1 MKKFTLLFS
10 LLLLC
15 LGATQLKAEKR
26 IKSIGTNIATADA
39 IVDGN
44 YYILKQVPFQKCMYE
59 SATTGQIMAGNTPTA
74 GSNESWSFIW
84 QAHAEEGG
92 KVSFSA
98 PSGKY
103 IGSPAGAVYTVP
115 ADNRDKVTISAFT
128 GNNKGNWQVK
138 SSLHANN
145 YWDCDQGT
153 SFTGWSSGDNIE
165 YQIIP
170 VEVEEAMY
178 TTVATLPTT
187 STTEVVTGYYMLKQV
202 NTASGAGGGGWIK
215 AVNMAVGSRV
225 TTTADV
231 PVGTANSMAYLW
243 YVEKN
248 ADNTISISTYG
259 NAASWKIN
267 KLKEASMSAY
277 ADRASFTLH
286 SEAVSLGDYNNTT
299 PVAGSFLLSTMVDDN
314 GTDVQTM
321 VHNSGGN
328 MGSWTD
334 ANPASLYNVAF
345 YPIDESALSEGAK
358 SEYTVTYIYKMNGT
372 NSTKKFTRTAE
383 ANSIPAAPEAIA
395 YYRVNSLDKT
405 DAITCD
411 VAVNVSG
418 EEDGLPFEKTTDLNN
433 PKWYAMLMHQN
444 INNDAFVQYT
454 ALSTNLTADHETIDR
469 DNCQQTDNARTL
481 LSGDGYW
488 WCFKGNVFDG
498 FEIYNKAAG
507 TDGTKKLAYGNGNPQ
522 VRENPVNYKWYISK
536 SNEAEYSTDWTCFAK
551 SDGNNLNKQG
561 TTVAYWG
568 DRDNGSSIKF
578 YAPTDLVNINLAQ
591 LQQYLAVPDGAAYG
605 SQYVE
610 THRAELTAASDA
622 SAKFDTETILSLL
635 DHAEAYNTSIAN
647 GELNEG
653 VVAGKY
659 YRLMNAYYDSYM
671 AAGSAASTTDNVFG
685 RESAENIDRKVGT
698 IVQFV
703 ADGDNYKL
711 YVQGKALGKCT
722 QSNPVTLTTTEDDMG
737 SYALSQTAGV
747 CTLKDTKNTDSPRY
761 AYLHSAESQDDKIV
775 GWESSASASQWYIF
789 PVTSVEVALNNVGDA
804 NYASLCL
811 PFAVEGDGNTKL
823 YTGTINGNEL
833 VMAEQTAVPANTG
846 VVLKGAAATTT
857 LNIVDN
863 ADAIG
868 TNSLQGTCRP
878 VASTGKLVLGR
889 GNESGMI
896 GFYVPSATLTELAA
910 NKAYLNVSD
919 VSAASSAIAMNFGGE
934 ATGIGAVLGEEGI
947 ESNAPV
953 FDLSGRRVMQTVK
966 GGLYIQHG
974 KKFIV
979 K

>member
-26 IKSIGTNIATADA
+26 ISSIGTNIATADA
-39 IVDGN
+39 IVNEG
-44 YYILKQVPFQKCMYE
+44 YYILKQVHFQKCMYE
-59 SATTGQIMAGNTPTA
+59 SATTGQILAGNQPTA
-74 GSNESWSFIW
+74 GSDDSWSFIW
-84 QAHAEEGG
+84 QAHVEEGG

-103 IGSPAGAVYTVP
+103 IGSPVGAVYTVP

-128 GNNKGNWQVK
+128 GNTDGNWQVK
-138 SSLHANN
+138 SSLHASN
-145 YWDCDQGT
+145 YWDCNAGT
-153 SFTGWSSGDNIE
+153 SFTGWSDGTNIE

-187 STTEVVTGYYMLKQV
+187 STTDVVTGYYMLKQV
-202 NTASGAGGGGWIK
+202 NTNSGAGGGGWIK

-225 TTTADV
+225 TTTAEV

-243 YVEKN
+243 HVEKN

-259 NAASWKIN
+259 DAASWKIN
-267 KLKEASMSAY
+267 KLNAASMSAY

-286 SEAVSLGDYNNTT
+286 SEAVSLGGHNNTT

-334 ANPASLYNVAF
+334 ANPASLYNVEF

-358 SEYTVTYIYKMNGT
+358 SEYTVTYIYKMNGAS
-372 NSTKKFTRTAE
+372 NTKTYTRTAE
-383 ANSIPAAPEAIA
+383 ANSTPAAPEAIA

-418 EEDGLPFEKTTDLNN
+418 QEDGLPFEKTTDLND

-444 INNDAFVQYT
+444 TNFDAFVQYT
-454 ALSTNLTADHETIDR
+454 DLSTNLTADHDVANIG
-469 DNCQQTDNARTL
+469 NCQETDKAQTL

-498 FEIYNKAAG
+498 FVIYNKAAG
-507 TDGTKKLAYGNGNPQ
+507 TDDTKKLAYGSGNPQ
-522 VRENPVNYKWYISK
+522 VRENPVNYTWYISK
-536 SNEAEYSTDWTCFAK
+536 SEQNDWTCFAK

-568 DRDNGSSIKF
+568 ARDNGSSIKF

-610 THRAELTAASDA
+610 NHRAELTAATDA
-622 SAKFDTETILSLL
+622 SAKFDTETALSLL
-635 DHAEAYNTSIAN
+635 NHAEAYNTSIAN

-659 YRLMNAYYDSYM
+659 YRLKNIYYNSYM
-671 AAGSAASTTDNVFG
+671 AAGSAVSTTDNVYG

-711 YVQGKALGKCT
+711 YVQGKALGTCT
-722 QSNPVTLTTTEDDMG
+722 QSNPVTLTTTEADMG

-747 CTLKDTKNTDSPRY
+747 CTLKDTKNTDDAWY
-761 AYLHSAESQDDKIV
+761 AYLHSAASQGDQIV
-775 GWESSASASQWYIF
+775 GWESGASASQWYIF
-789 PVTSVEVALNNVGDA
+789 PVTSVEVALNNVDDA
-804 NYASLCL
+804 YYASLCL

-878 VASTGKLVLGR
+878 VASTDKLVLGV
-889 GNESGMI
+889 GKVSGTI
-896 GFYVPSATLTELAA
+896 GFYIPSDALTELAA

-919 VSAASSAIAMNFGGE
+919 VTAASSAIAMNFGGE

-966 GGLYIQHG
+966 GGLYIQNG

>member
-26 IKSIGTNIATADA
+26 ISSIGTNIATADA
-39 IVDGN
+39 IVDEG
-44 YYILKQVPFQKCMYE
+44 YYILKQVPFGVCMYE
-59 SATTGQIMAGNTPTA
+59 RATDGRIMAAAQPTA
-74 GSNESWSFIW
+74 GSNDSWSFIW
-84 QAHAEEGG
+84 QAHVEEDG

-103 IGSPAGAVYTVP
+103 IPYPDGAVYTVS
-115 ADNRDKVTISAFT
+115 ADNRDKFTVSAYAE
-128 GNNKGNWQVK
+128 GANPNWKVK
-138 SSLHANN
+138 SSLGAN
-145 YWDCDQGT
+145 YWDCNAGE
-153 SFTGWSSGDNIE
+153 SFTGWSSGSNIQ

-178 TTVATLPTT
+178 TTVATLPTA
-187 STTEVVTGYYMLKQV
+187 STTDIVSGTYMLKQV
-202 NTASGAGGGGWIK
+202 NTNGAAGGGGWIK
-215 AVNMAVGSRV
+215 AVNMAVGGRV
-225 TTTADV
+225 TTTAEA
-231 PVGTANSMAYLW
+231 PVGTPNSVAYLW
-243 YVEKN
+243 HVEKN
-248 ADNTISISTYG
+248 DDNTISISTYG
-259 NAASWKIN
+259 DAASWKVN
-267 KLKEASMSAY
+267 QLNVASMSAY
-277 ADRASFTLH
+277 ADRASFSLH
-286 SEAVSLGDYNNTT
+286 SEAVSLGGHNNTT
-299 PVAGSFLLSTMVDDN
+299 PVDGSFLLSTIVDGN
-314 GTDVQTM
+314 QTM

-334 ANPASLYNVAF
+334 ANPASLYNVEF
-345 YPIDESALSEGAK
+345 YPIDESDLSESAK
-358 SEYTVTYIYKMNGT
+358 SEYTVKYIYKLNGT
-372 NSTKKFTRTAE
+372 NSTKTYTRTAE
-383 ANSIPAAPEAIA
+383 ANSTPAAPIDIY

-411 VAVNVSG
+411 VVVNVSG
-418 EEDGLPFEKTTDLNN
+418 QEDGLPFEKTTDLNN

-444 INNDAFVQYT
+444 TDYDAFVQYT
-454 ALSTNLTADHETIDR
+454 GLDTNLSADHDVANIRNYQEKAKA
-469 DNCQQTDNARTL
+469 QTL

-507 TDGTKKLAYGNGNPQ
+507 TEGTKKLAYGSGNPI
-522 VRENPVNYKWYISK
+522 VRENPANYKWYISK
-536 SNEAEYSTDWTCFAK
+536 SQANNWTCFAK

-578 YAPTDLVNINLAQ
+578 YAPRDLVNITQ
-591 LQQYLAVPDGAAYG
+591 LQQYLAAPDGAAYG

-610 THRAELTAASDA
+610 NNRAELTAATDA
-622 SAKFDTETILSLL
+622 SAKFDTETALSLL
-635 DHAEAYNTSIAN
+635 DYAEACNTSIAN

-659 YRLMNAYYDSYM
+659 YRLMNAHYNSYM
-671 AAGSAASTTDNVFG
+671 AAGSAVSTKDNVFG
-685 RESAENIDRKVGT
+685 RESADNIERKVGT

-703 ADGDNYKL
+703 ADGNNYKL
-711 YVQGKALGKCT
+711 YVQGKALGICT
-722 QSNPVTLTTTEDDMG
+722 TSNAVMLTETENNMG
-737 SYALSQTAGV
+737 VYELSQTAGV
-747 CTLKDTKNTDSPRY
+747 CTLKDTKNTENPSY
-761 AYLHSAESQDDKIV
+761 AYLHSAASLGDKIV
-775 GWESSASASQWYIF
+775 GWESGAGASQWYII
-789 PVTSVEVALNNVGDA
+789 PVTSVEVALNNVDGA
-804 NYASLCL
+804 YYASLCL
-811 PFAVEGDGNTKL
+811 PFAVEGDGNNKL

-857 LNIVDN
+857 VNIVDN
-863 ADAIG
+863 ANAIES
-868 TNSLQGTCRP
+868 NSLQGTCRP
-878 VASTGKLVLGR
+878 VASSEKLVLGV
-889 GNESGMI
+889 GNEHGTI

-919 VSAASSAIAMNFGGE
+919 IPAASPAIAMNFGGE

-966 GGLYIQHG
+966 GGLYIQNG

>member
-26 IKSIGTNIATADA
+26 ISSIGTNIATADA
-39 IVDGN
+39 IVNEG
-44 YYILKQVPFQKCMYE
+44 YYILKQVPFGVCMYE
-59 SATTGQIMAGNTPTA
+59 RATDGRIMAAAQPTA
-74 GSNESWSFIW
+74 GSNDSWSFIW
-84 QAHAEEGG
+84 QAHVEEDG

-103 IGSPAGAVYTVP
+103 IPYPDGAVYTVS
-115 ADNRDKVTISAFT
+115 ADNRDKFTVSAYT
-128 GNNKGNWQVK
+128 EGANPNWKVK
-138 SSLHANN
+138 SSLGAN
-145 YWDCDQGT
+145 YWDCNAGE
-153 SFTGWSSGDNIE
+153 SFTGWGSGSSNIE

-178 TTVATLPTT
+178 TTVATLPTA
-187 STTEVVTGYYMLKQV
+187 STTNVVSGTYMLKQV
-202 NTASGAGGGGWIK
+202 NTHSDAAGGGWIK
-215 AVNMAVGSRV
+215 AVNMAVGGQV

-231 PVGTANSMAYLW
+231 PVDNANSMAYLW
-243 YVEKN
+243 HVEKN
-248 ADNTISISTYG
+248 DDNTISISTYG
-259 NAASWKIN
+259 DAASWKVN
-267 KLKEASMSAY
+267 KLNAASMSAY
-277 ADRASFTLH
+277 ADRASFSLH
-286 SEAVSLGDYNNTT
+286 SEAVSLGGHNNTT
-299 PVAGSFLLSTMVDDN
+299 PVAGSFLLSTMVVEN
-314 GTDVQTM
+314 GTPVQTM

-334 ANPASLYNVAF
+334 ANPNSLYNVEF
-345 YPIDESALSEGAK
+345 YPIDESTLIEAAK
-358 SEYTVTYIYKMNGT
+358 SEYTVKYIYKLNGT
-372 NSTKKFTRTAE
+372 NSTKTYTRTAE
-383 ANSIPAAPEAIA
+383 ANSTPAAPIDIY

-411 VAVNVSG
+411 VVVNVSG
-418 EEDGLPFEKTTDLNN
+418 EENGLPFEKTTDLND

-444 INNDAFVQYT
+444 TGYDAFVQFT
-454 ALSTNLTADHETIDR
+454 ALTTDLTADHTVANRGNYQEKAIA
-469 DNCQQTDNARTL
+469 QTL

-498 FEIYNKAAG
+498 FEIYNKDAG
-507 TDGTKKLAYGNGNPQ
+507 TDGTKKLAYGNQNPQ
-522 VRENPVNYKWYISK
+522 VRENPANYKWYISK
-536 SNEAEYSTDWTCFAK
+536 SEQNDWTCFAK
-551 SDGNNLNKQG
+551 SDGNNLNKQEN
-561 TTVAYWG
+561 TVKYWG
-568 DRDNGSSIKF
+568 ARDNGSSIKF
-578 YAPTDLVNINLAQ
+578 YTPRDLVNINLTQ
-591 LQQYLAVPDGAAYG
+591 LQQYLAAPDGAAYG

-610 THRAELTAASDA
+610 NHRAQLTAATDA
-622 SAKFDTETILSLL
+622 SAKFDTGTALNLL
-635 DHAEAYNTSIAN
+635 DYAEAYNTSINN

-659 YRLMNAYYDSYM
+659 YRLKNAYYNSYM
-671 AAGSAASTTDNVFG
+671 AAGSAVSTKDNVFG
-685 RESAENIDRKVGT
+685 RESADNIERKVGT

-711 YVQGKALGKCT
+711 YVQGKALGKCIT
-722 QSNPVTLTTTEDDMG
+722 SNAVTLTETEANMG
-737 SYALSQTAGV
+737 VYELSQTASV
-747 CTLKDTKNTDSPRY
+747 CTLKDTKNTENPSY
-761 AYLHSAESQDDKIV
+761 AYLHSAASLDDKIV
-775 GWESSASASQWYIF
+775 GWESGASASQWYII

-863 ADAIG
+863 ASEIG
-868 TNSLQGTCRP
+868 SNSLQGTCRP
-878 VASTGKLVLGR
+878 VASTGKLVLGE
-889 GNESGMI
+889 GNESHTI
-896 GFYVPSATLTELAA
+896 GFYVPSTTLTELAA
-910 NKAYLNVSD
+910 NKAYLNESD
-919 VSAASSAIAMNFGGE
+919 ITSASGAIAMNFGGE

-966 GGLYIQHG
+966 GGLYIQNG

>member
-26 IKSIGTNIATADA
+26 ISSIGTNIATADA
-39 IVDGN
+39 IVNEG
-44 YYILKQVPFQKCMYE
+44 YYILKQVHFQKCMYE
-59 SATTGQIMAGNTPTA
+59 SATTGQILAGNQPTA
-74 GSNESWSFIW
+74 GSDDSWSFIW
-84 QAHAEEGG
+84 QAHVEEDG

-103 IGSPAGAVYTVP
+103 IPYPNGAVYTVP
-115 ADNRDKVTISAFT
+115 ADNRDKFTISAYT
-128 GNNKGNWQVK
+128 GNTDGNWQVK
-138 SSLHANN
+138 SSLGAN
-145 YWDCDQGT
+145 YWDCTAGE
-153 SFTGWSSGDNIE
+153 SFTGWGSGSNIE

-170 VEVEEAMY
+170 VEVEEPMY
-178 TTVATLPTT
+178 TTVPTLPTT
-187 STTEVVTGYYMLKQV
+187 STTNVETGYYMLKQV
-202 NTASGAGGGGWIK
+202 NTHSDAAGGGWIK
-215 AVNMAVGSRV
+215 AVNMAVGGQV
-225 TTTADV
+225 TTTAEA
-231 PVGTANSMAYLW
+231 PVGTSNSIAYLW
-243 YVEKN
+243 HVEKN
-248 ADNTISISTYG
+248 DDNTISISTYG
-259 NAASWKIN
+259 DDASWKVN
-267 KLKEASMSAY
+267 QQKVASMSAY
-277 ADRASFTLH
+277 ENKASFTLH
-286 SEAVSLGDYNNTT
+286 QEQVTLGGQSATAAT
-299 PVAGSFLLSTMVDDN
+299 GSFLLSTIVDGN
-314 GTDVQTM
+314 QTM

-328 MGSWTD
+328 MGSWPD
-334 ANPASLYNVAF
+334 ANPNSLYNVEF
-345 YPIDESALSEGAK
+345 YPIDESTLREVPK
-358 SEYTVTYIYKMNGT
+358 SEYTVTYIYKMNGA
-372 NSTKKFTRTAE
+372 NSTKTLSRTAD
-383 ANSIPAAPEAIA
+383 ANSTPAAPEVA

-418 EEDGLPFEKTTDLNN
+418 EENGLPFEKTTDLNN

-444 INNDAFVQYT
+444 TGSDAFVQFT
-454 ALSTNLTADHETIDR
+454 ALTTDLTADHAVANRGNYQEKDKA
-469 DNCQQTDNARTL
+469 QTL

-488 WCFKGNVFDG
+488 WCFKGNVIDG
-498 FEIYNKAAG
+498 FEIYNKDAG
-507 TDGTKKLAYGNGNPQ
+507 TEGTKKLAYGDKNPQ
-522 VRENPVNYKWYISK
+522 VRENPANYTWYINK
-536 SNEAEYSTDWTCFAK
+536 SQANDWTCFAK

-561 TTVAYWG
+561 NTVKYWG

-578 YAPTDLVNINLAQ
+578 YAPTDLVNITQ
-591 LQQYLAVPDGAAYG
+591 LQQYLAAPDGAAYG

-610 THRAELTAASDA
+610 NHRAELTAATDA
-622 SAKFDTETILSLL
+622 SAKFNTETALSLL
-635 DHAEAYNTSIAN
+635 DYAEACNTSINN
-647 GELNEG
+647 GDLNEG

-659 YRLMNAYYDSYM
+659 YRLKNAYYNSYM
-671 AAGSAASTTDNVFG
+671 AAGSAVSTTDNVFG
-685 RESAENIDRKVGT
+685 RESADNIERKVGT

-722 QSNPVTLTTTEDDMG
+722 QSVPVTLTETEAEMG
-737 SYALSQTAGV
+737 VYELSQTAGV
-747 CTLKDTKNTDSPRY
+747 CTLKDTKTTENAGY
-761 AYLHSAESQDDKIV
+761 AYLHSAATDYDKIV
-775 GWESSASASQWYIF
+775 GWESGASASQWYII

-846 VVLKGAAATTT
+846 VVLKGDAATTT

-863 ADAIG
+863 AAEIG
-868 TNSLQGTCRP
+868 SNSLKGTCRP
-878 VASTGKLVLGR
+878 VASTGKLVLGL
-889 GNESGMI
+889 GNQSETI

-919 VSAASSAIAMNFGGE
+919 ILAASPAIAMNFGGE

-966 GGLYIQHG
+966 GGLYIQNG

>member
-39 IVDGN
+39 IVNEG

-59 SATTGQIMAGNTPTA
+59 SATTGQILAGNQPTA
-74 GSNESWSFIW
+74 GSDDSWSFIW
-84 QAHAEEGG
+84 QAHVEEDG

-103 IGSPAGAVYTVP
+103 IPYPNGAVYTVP
-115 ADNRDKVTISAFT
+115 ADNRDKFTISAYT
-128 GNNKGNWQVK
+128 GNTDGNWQVK
-138 SSLHANN
+138 SSLGDN
-145 YWDCDQGT
+145 YWDCTAGE
-153 SFTGWSSGDNIE
+153 SFTGWGSGSSNIE

-170 VEVEEAMY
+170 VEVEEPMY
-178 TTVATLPTT
+178 TTVPTLPTT
-187 STTEVVTGYYMLKQV
+187 STTNIETGYYMLKQV
-202 NTASGAGGGGWIK
+202 NTHSDAAGGGWIK
-215 AVNMAVGSRV
+215 AVNMAVGGQV
-225 TTTADV
+225 TTTAEA
-231 PVGTANSMAYLW
+231 PVGTPNSIAYLW
-243 YVEKN
+243 HVEKN
-248 ADNTISISTYG
+248 DDNTISISTYG
-259 NAASWKIN
+259 DAASWKVN
-267 KLKEASMSAY
+267 QKKVASMSAY
-277 ADRASFTLH
+277 ENKASFTLH
-286 SEAVSLGDYNNTT
+286 QEQVTLGGQSATAAT
-299 PVAGSFLLSTMVDDN
+299 GSFLLSTIVDGN
-314 GTDVQTM
+314 QTM

-328 MGSWTD
+328 MGSWPD
-334 ANPASLYNVAF
+334 ANPNSLYNVEF
-345 YPIDESALSEGAK
+345 YPFDESTLIEAPK
-358 SEYTVTYIYKMNGT
+358 SEYTVTYIYKMNGA
-372 NSTKKFTRTAE
+372 NSTKTLSRTAD
-383 ANSIPAAPEAIA
+383 ANSTPAAPEVA

-418 EEDGLPFEKTTDLNN
+418 EENGLPFEKTTDLND

-444 INNDAFVQYT
+444 TDQDAFVQFT
-454 ALSTNLTADHETIDR
+454 ALTTNLTADHAVANRGNYQEKDKA
-469 DNCQQTDNARTL
+469 QTL

-498 FEIYNKAAG
+498 FEIYNKDAG
-507 TDGTKKLAYGNGNPQ
+507 TDGKKKLSYGDSNPQ
-522 VRENPVNYKWYISK
+522 VRNNPANYTWYINK
-536 SNEAEYSTDWTCFAK
+536 SAANDWTCFAK
-551 SDGNNLNKQG
+551 NNGQNLNKQEN
-561 TTVAYWG
+561 TVKYWG
-568 DRDNGSSIKF
+568 ERDNGSSIKF
-578 YAPTDLVNINLAQ
+578 YTPRDLVNINLTQ
-591 LQQYLAVPDGAAYG
+591 LQQYLAAPDGAAYG

-610 THRAELTAASDA
+610 NHRAELTAATDA
-622 SAKFDTETILSLL
+622 SAKFDTGRALSLL
-635 DHAEAYNTSIAN
+635 DHAEAYTNSIAN
-647 GELNEG
+647 NELNEG

-659 YRLMNAYYDSYM
+659 YRLMNAYYNSYM
-671 AAGSAASTTDNVFG
+671 AAGSAVSTTDNVFG
-685 RESAENIDRKVGT
+685 RESADNIERKVGT

-722 QSNPVTLTTTEDDMG
+722 MSVPVTLTETENNMG
-737 SYALSQTAGV
+737 VYELSQTAGV
-747 CTLKDTKNTDSPRY
+747 CTLKDTKTTENAGY
-761 AYLHSAESQDDKIV
+761 AYLHSAASDYDKIV
-775 GWESSASASQWYIF
+775 GWESGASASQWYII

-804 NYASLCL
+804 YYASLCL

-863 ADAIG
+863 ANAIES
-868 TNSLQGTCRP
+868 NSLQGTCRP
-878 VASTGKLVLGR
+878 VASSEKLVLGV
-889 GNESGMI
+889 GNEHGTI

-919 VSAASSAIAMNFGGE
+919 ITSASGAIAMNFGGE

-966 GGLYIQHG
+966 GGLYIQNG

>member
-39 IVDGN
+39 IVDGK
-44 YYILKQVPFQKCMYE
+44 YYILKQVPFNKCMYE

-74 GSNESWSFIW
+74 GSNDSWSFIW

-103 IGSPAGAVYTVP
+103 IGSPVGAVYTVP

-128 GNNKGNWQVK
+128 GNENGNWQVK
-138 SSLHANN
+138 SSLHASN
-145 YWDCDQGT
+145 YWDCSEGN
-153 SFTGWSSGDNIE
+153 SFTGWSSGANTE

-178 TTVATLPTT
+178 TTVPTLPTT
-187 STTEVVTGYYMLKQV
+187 STTNVETGYYMLKQV
-202 NTASGAGGGGWIK
+202 NTNSGAGGGGWIK
-215 AVNMAVGSRV
+215 AVNMAVGGQV

-231 PVGTANSMAYLW
+231 PVGNANSMAYLW
-243 YVEKN
+243 HVEKN
-248 ADNTISISTYG
+248 DDNTISISTYG
-259 NAASWKIN
+259 DDASWKVG
-267 KLKEASMSAY
+267 ETGGATMSAY
-277 ADRASFTLH
+277 ENKASFSLH

-299 PVAGSFLLSTMVDDN
+299 PVDGSFLLSTIVN
-314 GTDVQTM
+314 NNQTM
-321 VHNSGGN
+321 VHKVGSI
-328 MGSWTD
+328 MGSWDD
-334 ANPASLYNVAF
+334 ANPASVYNVAF
-345 YPIDESALSEGAK
+345 YPIDESTLSEGAK
-358 SEYTVTYIYKMNGT
+358 SEYTVTYIYKMNGA
-372 NSTKKFTRTAE
+372 NNTKKFTRTAE
-383 ANSIPAAPEAIA
+383 ANSTPAAPEAIA

-411 VAVNVSG
+411 VTVNVSG

-444 INNDAFVQYT
+444 TNSDAFIKYT
-454 ALSTNLTADHETIDR
+454 ALTTDLTADETTIDK

-481 LSGDGYW
+481 LSGNGYW

-498 FEIYNKAAG
+498 FEIYNKDAG
-507 TDGTKKLAYGNGNPQ
+507 TDGTKKLAYGDTNPQ
-522 VRENPVNYKWYISK
+522 VRNNPANYTWYIGK
-536 SNEAEYSTDWTCFAK
+536 SDHTWASEKDWTCFAK
-551 SDGNNLNKQG
+551 NNGQNLNKQG
-561 TTVAYWG
+561 QTVKYWG

-578 YAPTDLVNINLAQ
+578 YAPVDLVSVNFAQ
-591 LQQYLAVPDGAAYG
+591 LLAVPDGAAYG

-622 SAKFDTETILSLL
+622 SAKFDTETALSLL
-635 DHAEAYNTSIAN
+635 NHAEAYNTSIAN

-659 YRLMNAYYDSYM
+659 YRLKNAYYNSYM
-671 AAGSAASTTDNVFG
+671 ATGSAVSTTDNVFG
-685 RESAENIDRKVGT
+685 RESADNIERKVGT

-711 YVQGKALGKCT
+711 YVQGKALGKCIT
-722 QSNPVTLTTTEDDMG
+722 SNAVMLTETEAEMG
-737 SYALSQTAGV
+737 VYELSQTASV
-747 CTLKDTKNTDSPRY
+747 CTLKDTKNTANPSY
-761 AYLHSAESQDDKIV
+761 AYLHSAASDYDKIV
-775 GWESSASASQWYIF
+775 GWESGASASQWYII

-804 NYASLCL
+804 YYASLCL

-863 ADAIG
+863 AAEIG
-868 TNSLQGTCRP
+868 SNSLKGTCRP
-878 VASTGKLVLGR
+878 VASTGKLVLGV
-889 GNESGMI
+889 GNQSETI

-919 VSAASSAIAMNFGGE
+919 IHAASGAIAMNFGGE

-966 GGLYIQHG
+966 GGLYIQNG

>member
-26 IKSIGTNIATADA
+26 IRSIGTNIPTADA
-39 IVDGN
+39 IVDGG
-44 YYILKQVPFQKCMYE
+44 YYILKQVYFNKCMYE
-59 SATTGQIMAGNTPTA
+59 SATTGQILAGNQPTA
-74 GSNESWSFIW
+74 GSEDSWSFIW

-103 IGSPAGAVYTVP
+103 IGSPVGEVYTVP
-115 ADNRDKVTISAFT
+115 AENRDKVTISAYT
-128 GNNKGNWQVK
+128 DNANGNWKVK
-138 SSLHANN
+138 SSLHSSN
-145 YWDCDQGT
+145 YWDCNAG
-153 SFTGWSSGDNIE
+153 SYFTGWSSGSNTE

-170 VEVEEAMY
+170 VEVEEHMY
-178 TTVATLPTT
+178 TTVPTLPTT
-187 STTEVVTGYYMLKQV
+187 STTDVVSGVYMLKQV
-202 NTASGAGGGGWIK
+202 NTNAAGGGWIK
-215 AVNMAVGSRV
+215 AVNMAVGGRV
-225 TTTADV
+225 TTTAEV
-231 PVGTANSMAYLW
+231 PVDNMAYLW
-243 YVEKN
+243 HVEKN
-248 ADNTISISTYG
+248 DDNTISISTYG
-259 NAASWKIN
+259 DAASWKVN
-267 KLKEASMSAY
+267 KLNAASMSAY
-277 ADRASFTLH
+277 DNKASFTLH
-286 SEAVSLGDYNNTT
+286 QEEVTLGGQSATAAT
-299 PVAGSFLLSTMVDDN
+299 GSFLLSTMVDDN
-314 GTDVQTM
+314 GTSVQTM
-321 VHNSGGN
+321 VHNSGVN

-334 ANPASLYNVAF
+334 ANPNSLYNVEF
-345 YPIDESALSEGAK
+345 YPIDESTLREGPK
-358 SEYTVTYIYKMNGT
+358 SEYTVTYIYKMNGA
-372 NSTKKFTRTAE
+372 NSTKTLSRTAD
-383 ANSIPAAPEAIA
+383 ANSTPAAPEAIA

-418 EEDGLPFEKTTDLNN
+418 EENGLPFEKTTDLNN

-444 INNDAFVQYT
+444 TNNDAFVQFT
-454 ALSTNLTADHETIDR
+454 ALATDLTADHAVANRGNYQEKDKA
-469 DNCQQTDNARTL
+469 QTL

-488 WCFKGNVFDG
+488 WCFKGNVIDG

-507 TDGTKKLAYGNGNPQ
+507 TEGTKKLAYGDTNPQ
-522 VRENPVNYKWYISK
+522 VRENPTNYTWYINK
-536 SNEAEYSTDWTCFAK
+536 SEANDWTCFAK
-551 SDGNNLNKQG
+551 SNGQNLNKQDN
-561 TTVAYWG
+561 TVKYWG
-568 DRDNGSSIKF
+568 ARDNGSSIKF
-578 YAPTDLVNINLAQ
+578 YAPRDLVNITQ
-591 LQQYLAVPDGAAYG
+591 LQQYLAAPDGAAYG

-610 THRAELTAASDA
+610 NHRAELTAATDA
-622 SAKFDTETILSLL
+622 SAKFDTETALSLL
-635 DHAEAYNTSIAN
+635 DYAEACNTSIAN

-659 YRLMNAYYDSYM
+659 YRLMNAHYNSYM
-671 AAGSAASTTDNVFG
+671 AAGSAVSTKDNVFG
-685 RESAENIDRKVGT
+685 RESADNIDRKVGT

-703 ADGDNYKL
+703 ADGNNYKL

-722 QSNPVTLTTTEDDMG
+722 TSNAVMLTETEAEMG
-737 SYALSQTAGV
+737 VYELSQTASV
-747 CTLKDTKNTDSPRY
+747 CTLKDTKNTANPSY
-761 AYLHSAESQDDKIV
+761 AYLHSAASLGDKIV
-775 GWESSASASQWYIF
+775 GWESGAGASQWYII

-804 NYASLCL
+804 YYASLCL

-863 ADAIG
+863 ASEIG
-868 TNSLQGTCRP
+868 SNSLQGTCRP
-878 VASTGKLVLGR
+878 VESTGKLVLGV
-889 GNESGMI
+889 GNEHGTI

-910 NKAYLNVSD
+910 NKAYLNRGD
-919 VSAASSAIAMNFGGE
+919 ITSASPAIAMNFGGE

-966 GGLYIQHG
+966 GGLYIQNG

>member
-26 IKSIGTNIATADA
+26 IRSIGTNIATADA
-39 IVDGN
+39 IVDGG
-44 YYILKQVPFQKCMYE
+44 YYILKQVYFNKCMYE
-59 SATTGQIMAGNTPTA
+59 SATTGQILAGNQPVA
-74 GSNESWSFIW
+74 GSYDSWSFIW

-103 IGSPAGAVYTVP
+103 IGSPVGAVYTVP
-115 ADNRDKVTISAFT
+115 AENRDKVTISAYT
-128 GNNKGNWQVK
+128 DNANGNWKVK
-138 SSLHANN
+138 SSLHSSN
-145 YWDCDQGT
+145 YWDCDGGT
-153 SFTGWSSGDNIE
+153 SFTGLSSGSNTE

-170 VEVEEAMY
+170 VEVEESMY
-178 TTVATLPTT
+178 TTVTTLPTT
-187 STTEVVTGYYMLKQV
+187 STTDVVSGTYMLKQV
-202 NTASGAGGGGWIK
+202 NTHSDAAGGGWIK
-215 AVNMAVGSRV
+215 AVNMAVGGQV
-225 TTTADV
+225 TTTAEA
-231 PVGTANSMAYLW
+231 PVGTPNSIAYLW
-243 YVEKN
+243 HVEKN
-248 ADNTISISTYG
+248 DDNTISISTYG
-259 NAASWKIN
+259 DAASWKVN
-267 KLKEASMSAY
+267 QKKVASMSAY
-277 ADRASFTLH
+277 ENKASFTLH
-286 SEAVSLGDYNNTT
+286 QEQVTLGGQSATAAT
-299 PVAGSFLLSTMVDDN
+299 GSFLLSTIVDGN
-314 GTDVQTM
+314 QTM

-328 MGSWTD
+328 MGSWPD
-334 ANPASLYNVAF
+334 ANPNSLYNVEF
-345 YPIDESALSEGAK
+345 YPIDKSTLREAPK
-358 SEYTVTYIYKMNGT
+358 SEYTVTYIYKMNGA
-372 NSTKKFTRTAE
+372 NSTKTLSRTAD
-383 ANSIPAAPEAIA
+383 ANSTPAAPEVA

-411 VAVNVSG
+411 VTVNVSG

-444 INNDAFVQYT
+444 TNSDAFIKYT
-454 ALSTNLTADHETIDR
+454 ALTTDLTADETTIDK

-481 LSGDGYW
+481 LSGNGYW

-498 FEIYNKAAG
+498 FEIYNKDAG
-507 TDGTKKLAYGNGNPQ
+507 TDGTKKLAYGDTNPQ
-522 VRENPVNYKWYISK
+522 VRNNPANYTWYIGK
-536 SNEAEYSTDWTCFAK
+536 SDHTWASEKDWTCFAK
-551 SDGNNLNKQG
+551 NNGQNLNKQG
-561 TTVAYWG
+561 QTVKYWG

-578 YAPTDLVNINLAQ
+578 YAPVDLVSVNFAQ
-591 LQQYLAVPDGAAYG
+591 LLAVPDGAAYG

-610 THRAELTAASDA
+610 THRAELTVATDA
-622 SAKFDTETILSLL
+622 SAKFDTGRALSLL
-635 DHAEAYNTSIAN
+635 DHAEAYTNSIAN
-647 GELNEG
+647 NELNEG

-659 YRLMNAYYDSYM
+659 YRLKNAYYNSYM
-671 AAGSAASTTDNVFG
+671 AAGSAVSTTDNVFG
-685 RESAENIDRKVGT
+685 RESADNIERKVGT

-722 QSNPVTLTTTEDDMG
+722 MSVPVTLTETENNMG
-737 SYALSQTAGV
+737 VYELSQTAGV
-747 CTLKDTKNTDSPRY
+747 CTLKDTKTTENAGY
-761 AYLHSAESQDDKIV
+761 AYLHSAATDYDKIV
-775 GWESSASASQWYIF
+775 GWESGASASQWYII

-804 NYASLCL
+804 YYASLCL

-863 ADAIG
+863 AAEIG
-868 TNSLQGTCRP
+868 SNSLKGTCRP
-878 VASTGKLVLGR
+878 VASTDKLVLGV
-889 GNESGMI
+889 GNEHGTI

-919 VSAASSAIAMNFGGE
+919 ITSALGAIAMNFGGE

-966 GGLYIQHG
+966 GGLYIQNG

>member
-26 IKSIGTNIATADA
+26 ISSIGTNIATADA
-39 IVDGN
+39 IVNEG
-44 YYILKQVPFQKCMYE
+44 YYILKQVPFGVCMYE
-59 SATTGQIMAGNTPTA
+59 RVTDGRIMAAAQPTA
-74 GSNESWSFIW
+74 GSNDSWSFIW
-84 QAHAEEGG
+84 QAHVEEDG

-103 IGSPAGAVYTVP
+103 IPYPNGSVYTVS
-115 ADNRDKVTISAFT
+115 ADNRDKFTVSAYT
-128 GNNKGNWQVK
+128 EGANPNWKVK
-138 SSLHANN
+138 SSLGAN
-145 YWDCDQGT
+145 YWDCNAGE
-153 SFTGWSSGDNIE
+153 SFTGWGSGSNIE

-178 TTVATLPTT
+178 TAVATLPTT
-187 STTEVVTGYYMLKQV
+187 STTDVVSGTYMLKQV
-202 NTASGAGGGGWIK
+202 NTHTDAAGGGWIK
-215 AVNMAVGSRV
+215 AVNMAVGGRV
-225 TTTADV
+225 TTTAEA
-231 PVGTANSMAYLW
+231 PVGTPNSIAYLW
-243 YVEKN
+243 HVEKSD
-248 ADNTISISTYG
+248 DNTISISTYG
-259 NAASWKIN
+259 DAASWKVGQ
-267 KLKEASMSAY
+267 LGEATMSAY
-277 ADRASFTLH
+277 ENKASFTLH
-286 SEAVSLGDYNNTT
+286 QEQVTLGGKSATAAT
-299 PVAGSFLLSTMVDDN
+299 GSFLLSTIVDSL
-314 GTDVQTM
+314 TM

-328 MGSWTD
+328 MGSWYD
-334 ANPASLYNVAF
+334 ANPNSLYNVEF
-345 YPIDESALSEGAK
+345 YPIDESTLGEAAK
-358 SEYTVTYIYKMNGT
+358 SEYTVTYIYKLNGT
-372 NSTKKFTRTAE
+372 NTTKKFTRTAE
-383 ANSIPAAPEAIA
+383 ANSTPAAPEAIA

-411 VAVNVSG
+411 VLVNVSG
-418 EEDGLPFEKTTDLNN
+418 QEDGLPFEKTTDLND

-444 INNDAFVQYT
+444 KDYDAFVQYT
-454 ALSTNLTADHETIDR
+454 NLSTNLTADHETIDL
-469 DNCQQTDNARTL
+469 DNCKETANARTL

-507 TDGTKKLAYGNGNPQ
+507 TDGTKKLAYGSGNPQ

-536 SNEAEYSTDWTCFAK
+536 SEANNWTCFAK

-578 YAPTDLVNINLAQ
+578 YAPTNLVNINLTQ

-610 THRAELTAASDA
+610 NHRAELTAATDA
-622 SAKFDTETILSLL
+622 SAKFDTGTALSLL
-635 DHAEAYNTSIAN
+635 DHAEAYNTSINN

-659 YRLMNAYYDSYM
+659 YRLKNAYYNSYM
-671 AAGSAASTTDNVFG
+671 AAGSAVSTTDNVFG
-685 RESAENIDRKVGT
+685 KESADNIERKVGT

-722 QSNPVTLTTTEDDMG
+722 QSVPVTLTETEAEMG
-737 SYALSQTAGV
+737 VYELSQTAGV
-747 CTLKDTKNTDSPRY
+747 CTLKDTKNTDNAWF
-761 AYLHSAESQDDKIV
+761 AYLHSAASDYDKIV
-775 GWESSASASQWYIF
+775 GWESGASASQWYIF

-804 NYASLCL
+804 YYASLCL

-863 ADAIG
+863 ANAIES
-868 TNSLQGTCRP
+868 NSLQGTCRP
-878 VASTGKLVLGR
+878 VASSEKLVLGV
-889 GNESGMI
+889 GNEHGTI

-919 VSAASSAIAMNFGGE
+919 ITSASGAIAMNFGGE

-966 GGLYIQHG
+966 GGLYIQNG

>member
-39 IVDGN
+39 IVDGK
-44 YYILKQVPFQKCMYE
+44 YYILKQVPFNKCMYE

-74 GSNESWSFIW
+74 GSNDSWSFIW

-103 IGSPAGAVYTVP
+103 IGSPVGAVYTVP

-128 GNNKGNWQVK
+128 GNENGNWQVK
-138 SSLHANN
+138 SSLHASN
-145 YWDCDQGT
+145 YWDCSEGN
-153 SFTGWSSGDNIE
+153 SFTGWSSGANTE

-178 TTVATLPTT
+178 TTVVPLPTT
-187 STTEVVTGYYMLKQV
+187 RTTDVVTGYYMLKQV
-202 NTASGAGGGGWIK
+202 NTHSDAAGGGWIK
-215 AVNMAVGSRV
+215 AVNMAVGGRV
-225 TTTADV
+225 TTTAEV

-243 YVEKN
+243 HVEKN

-259 NAASWKIN
+259 DVASWKVN
-267 KLKEASMSAY
+267 YYGGTTMSAY
-277 ADRASFTLH
+277 DNKASFTLH
-286 SEAVSLGDYNNTT
+286 QEEVTLGEKSATAAT
-299 PVAGSFLLSTMVDDN
+299 GSFLLSTTVDGN
-314 GTDVQTM
+314 QTM

-328 MGSWTD
+328 MGSWHN
-334 ANPASLYNVAF
+334 ANPNSLYNIEF
-345 YPIDESALSEGAK
+345 YPIDKSALSEVAK
-358 SEYTVTYIYKMNGT
+358 SEYTVTYIYKMNGA
-372 NSTKKFTRTAE
+372 NNTKKFTRTAE
-383 ANSIPAAPEAIA
+383 ANSTPAAPEAIA

-411 VAVNVSG
+411 VTVNVSG

-444 INNDAFVQYT
+444 TNSDAFIKYT
-454 ALSTNLTADHETIDR
+454 ALTTDLTADETTIDK

-481 LSGDGYW
+481 LSGNGYW

-498 FEIYNKAAG
+498 FEIYNKDAG
-507 TDGTKKLAYGNGNPQ
+507 TDGTKKLAYGDTNPQ
-522 VRENPVNYKWYISK
+522 VRNNPANYTWYIGK
-536 SNEAEYSTDWTCFAK
+536 SDHTWASEKDWTCFAK
-551 SDGNNLNKQG
+551 NNGQNLNKQG
-561 TTVAYWG
+561 NTVKYWG

-578 YAPTDLVNINLAQ
+578 YTPRDLVNINLTQ
-591 LQQYLAVPDGAAYG
+591 LQQYLAAPDGAAYG

-610 THRAELTAASDA
+610 NHRAELTAATDA
-622 SAKFDTETILSLL
+622 SAKFDTGRALSLL
-635 DHAEAYNTSIAN
+635 DHAEAYTNSIAN
-647 GELNEG
+647 NELNEG

-659 YRLMNAYYDSYM
+659 YRLKNAYYNSYM
-671 AAGSAASTTDNVFG
+671 AAGSAVSTTDNVFG
-685 RESAENIDRKVGT
+685 RESADNIERKVGT

-722 QSNPVTLTTTEDDMG
+722 MSVPVTLTETENNMG
-737 SYALSQTAGV
+737 VYELSQTAGV
-747 CTLKDTKNTDSPRY
+747 CTLKDTKTTENAGY
-761 AYLHSAESQDDKIV
+761 AYLHSAATDYDKIV
-775 GWESSASASQWYIF
+775 GWESGASASQWYII

-804 NYASLCL
+804 YYASLCL

-863 ADAIG
+863 AAEIG
-868 TNSLQGTCRP
+868 SNSLKGTCRP
-878 VASTGKLVLGR
+878 VASTDKLVLGV
-889 GNESGMI
+889 GNEHGTI

-919 VSAASSAIAMNFGGE
+919 ITSALGAIAMNFGGE

-966 GGLYIQHG
+966 GGLYIQNG

>member
-26 IKSIGTNIATADA
+26 IRSIGTNIATADA
-39 IVDGN
+39 IVNEG
-44 YYILKQVPFQKCMYE
+44 YYILKQVPFGVCMYE
-59 SATTGQIMAGNTPTA
+59 SATTGQILADTQPVA
-74 GSNESWSFIW
+74 GSNDSWRFIW
-84 QAHAEEGG
+84 QAHVEEDG

-103 IGSPAGAVYTVP
+103 IPYPNGSVYTVS
-115 ADNRDKVTISAFT
+115 ADNRDKFTVSAYT
-128 GNNKGNWQVK
+128 EGANPNWKVK
-138 SSLHANN
+138 SSLGAN
-145 YWDCDQGT
+145 YWDCNAGE
-153 SFTGWSSGDNIE
+153 SFTGWGSGSSNIE

-170 VEVEEAMY
+170 VEVEEAIY

-187 STTEVVTGYYMLKQV
+187 STTDVVSGTYMLKQV
-202 NTASGAGGGGWIK
+202 NTNSGAGGEGWIK
-215 AVNMAVGSRV
+215 AVNMAVKGQV
-225 TTTADV
+225 TTTAEV
-231 PVGTANSMAYLW
+231 SVGTANSMAYLW
-243 YVEKN
+243 HVEKN
-248 ADNTISISTYG
+248 DDNTISISTYG
-259 NAASWKIN
+259 DFASWKVGQTGG
-267 KLKEASMSAY
+267 ATMSAY
-277 ADRASFTLH
+277 ADRASFSLH

-299 PVAGSFLLSTMVDDN
+299 PVEGSFLLSTMVN
-314 GTDVQTM
+314 GNQTM
-321 VHNSGGN
+321 VHKVGGI

-334 ANPASLYNVAF
+334 ANPASLYNVKF
-345 YPIDESALSEGAK
+345 YPIDESTLGEAAK

-372 NSTKKFTRTAE
+372 NTTKKFTRTAE
-383 ANSIPAAPEAIA
+383 ANSTPAAPEAIA

-411 VAVNVSG
+411 VLVNVSG
-418 EEDGLPFEKTTDLNN
+418 EENGLPFEKTTDLND

-444 INNDAFVQYT
+444 TGSDAFVQFT
-454 ALSTNLTADHETIDR
+454 ALTTDLTADHAVANRGNYQEKAIA
-469 DNCQQTDNARTL
+469 QTL

-498 FEIYNKAAG
+498 FEIYNKDAG
-507 TDGTKKLAYGNGNPQ
+507 TDGTKKLAYGDRNPQ
-522 VRENPVNYKWYISK
+522 VRENPANYKWYINK
-536 SNEAEYSTDWTCFAK
+536 SQANDWTCFAK
-551 SDGNNLNKQG
+551 NNGQNLNKQEN
-561 TTVAYWG
+561 TVKYWG

-578 YAPTDLVNINLAQ
+578 YAPRDLVNITQ
-591 LQQYLAVPDGAAYG
+591 LQQYLAAPDGAAYG

-610 THRAELTAASDA
+610 NHRAELTAATDA
-622 SAKFDTETILSLL
+622 SAKFDTETALSLL
-635 DHAEAYNTSIAN
+635 DYAEACNTSIAN
-647 GELNEG
+647 NELNEG

-659 YRLMNAYYDSYM
+659 YRLKNAYYNSYM
-671 AAGSAASTTDNVFG
+671 AAGSAVSTTDNVFG
-685 RESAENIDRKVGT
+685 RESADNIDRKVGT

-722 QSNPVTLTTTEDDMG
+722 TSNAVTLTTTEAEMG
-737 SYALSQTAGV
+737 VYELSQTASV
-747 CTLKDTKNTDSPRY
+747 CTLKDTKNTENPSY
-761 AYLHSAESQDDKIV
+761 AYLHSAASLGDKIV
-775 GWESSASASQWYIF
+775 GWESGASASQWYII
-789 PVTSVEVALNNVGDA
+789 PVTSVEVALNNVDGA
-804 NYASLCL
+804 YYASLCL

-846 VVLKGAAATTT
+846 VVLKGAAAMTT

-863 ADAIG
+863 ASEIG
-868 TNSLQGTCRP
+868 SNSLQGTCRP
-878 VASTGKLVLGR
+878 VESTGKLVLGV
-889 GNESGMI
+889 GNEHGTI

-919 VSAASSAIAMNFGGE
+919 IPAASPAIAMNFGGE

-966 GGLYIQHG
+966 GGLYIQNG

>member
-26 IKSIGTNIATADA
+26 IKSIGTNIPTADA
-39 IVDGN
+39 IVDGG
-44 YYILKQVPFQKCMYE
+44 YYILKQVHFQKCMYE
-59 SATTGQIMAGNTPTA
+59 SATTGQILAGNQPTA
-74 GSNESWSFIW
+74 GSNDSWSFIW

-103 IGSPAGAVYTVP
+103 IPYPNGSVYTVP
-115 ADNRDKVTISAFT
+115 ADNRDKFTVSAFT
-128 GNNKGNWQVK
+128 GNTDGNWQVK
-138 SSLHANN
+138 SSLGAN
-145 YWDCDQGT
+145 YWDCSAGN
-153 SFTGWSSGDNIE
+153 SFTGWNGGSNIE

-187 STTEVVTGYYMLKQV
+187 STTDVVSGTYMLKQV
-202 NTASGAGGGGWIK
+202 NTHNDAAGGGWIK
-215 AVNMAVGSRV
+215 AVNMAVGGRV
-225 TTTADV
+225 TTTAEV

-243 YVEKN
+243 HVEKN
-248 ADNTISISTYG
+248 DDNTISISTYG
-259 NAASWKIN
+259 DAASWKVN
-267 KLKEASMSAY
+267 KLNAASMSAY
-277 ADRASFTLH
+277 DNKASFTLH
-286 SEAVSLGDYNNTT
+286 QEEVTLGGKSATAAT
-299 PVAGSFLLSTMVDDN
+299 GSFLLSTMVDEN
-314 GTDVQTM
+314 GTPVQTM

-334 ANPASLYNVAF
+334 ANPNSLYNVEF
-345 YPIDESALSEGAK
+345 YPIDESALSEVTK
-358 SEYTVTYIYKMNGT
+358 YTVTYIYKMNGA
-372 NSTKKFTRTAE
+372 NSTKTFTRTAE
-383 ANSIPAAPEAIA
+383 ANSTPAAPEAIA

-411 VAVNVSG
+411 VVVNVSG
-418 EEDGLPFEKTTDLNN
+418 QEDGLPFEKTTDLND

-444 INNDAFVQYT
+444 TDHDAFVQYT
-454 ALSTNLTADHETIDR
+454 GLDTNLSADHDVANIRNYQEKAKA
-469 DNCQQTDNARTL
+469 QTL

-507 TDGTKKLAYGNGNPQ
+507 TEGTKKLAYGSGNPI
-522 VRENPVNYKWYISK
+522 VRENPANYKWYISK
-536 SNEAEYSTDWTCFAK
+536 SQANNWTCFAK

-578 YAPTDLVNINLAQ
+578 YAPTDLVNITQ
-591 LQQYLAVPDGAAYG
+591 LQQYLAAPDGAAYG

-610 THRAELTAASDA
+610 NHRAELTAATDA
-622 SAKFDTETILSLL
+622 SAKFDTETALSLL
-635 DHAEAYNTSIAN
+635 DYAEACNTSIAN

-659 YRLMNAYYDSYM
+659 YRLMNAHYNSYM
-671 AAGSAASTTDNVFG
+671 AAGSAVSTKDNVFG
-685 RESAENIDRKVGT
+685 RESADNIDRKVGT

-703 ADGDNYKL
+703 ADGNNYKL

-722 QSNPVTLTTTEDDMG
+722 TSNAVMLTETEAEMG
-737 SYALSQTAGV
+737 VYELSQTASV
-747 CTLKDTKNTDSPRY
+747 CTLKDTKNTANPSY
-761 AYLHSAESQDDKIV
+761 AYLHSAASLGDKIV
-775 GWESSASASQWYIF
+775 GWESGAGASQWYII

-804 NYASLCL
+804 YYASLCL

-863 ADAIG
+863 ANAIES
-868 TNSLQGTCRP
+868 NSLQGTCRP
-878 VASTGKLVLGR
+878 VASSEKLVLGV
-889 GNESGMI
+889 GNEHGTI
-896 GFYVPSATLTELAA
+896 GFYVSSATLTELAA

-919 VSAASSAIAMNFGGE
+919 ITSASGAIAMNFGGE

-966 GGLYIQHG
+966 GGLYIQNG